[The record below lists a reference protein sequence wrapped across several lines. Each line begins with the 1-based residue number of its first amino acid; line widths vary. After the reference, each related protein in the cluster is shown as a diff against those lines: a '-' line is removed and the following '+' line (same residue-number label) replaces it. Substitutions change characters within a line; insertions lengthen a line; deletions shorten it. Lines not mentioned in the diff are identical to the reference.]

1 MKGITPDETAG
12 YIRHAQPA
20 PPSARTSGGHTPPG
34 CCTTT
39 RSTPATGYA
48 RLVAVKLAA
57 AGKLVSRRALRS
69 AGARG
74 SKQALNALAREISA
88 GLTSGAD
95 NRLSTTAPRCR
106 EGP

>member
-1 MKGITPDETAG
+1 M
-12 YIRHAQPA
+12 
-20 PPSARTSGGHTPPG
+20 
-34 CCTTT
+34 
-39 RSTPATGYA
+39 
-48 RLVAVKLAA
+48 LVLAA
-57 AGKLVSRRALRS
+57 PAAAEVWSGWVGIAQKT
-69 AGARG
+69 RG